1 MTFYSD
7 LLTAVEART
16 ESEYSGTL
24 AELGDAVPF
33 DLSLPKLLEL
43 RDYLRDAGASAGTI
57 VLAVF
62 KAVGAGTGYSIDDI
76 IILRQTP
83 PDAAEYYNATTA
95 AVIATP
101 DPADLGSVSSASNVT
116 VVGALPTGANA
127 IGSITNTAFTA
138 NAGTDLNT
146 SLLALES
153 GGNLA
158 GINTKLGSALPLP
171 TDASTSALQA
181 EISGKLPSSL
191 GAKASTDS
199 ISQANAQAQATL
211 TQLTAAGST
220 AAVSML
226 GYTRAFITLL
236 VASIDTNVV
245 VRIEGTNDGTNW
257 TNLST
262 ANTDTTITANGTYG
276 FVFVGCPASIRVTFV
291 SESGG
296 TAVTIDAIV
305 RVSA

>member
-1 MTFYSD
+1 MA
-7 LLTAVEART
+7 LTDHLTDEKAAII
-16 ESEYSGTL
+16 
-24 AELGDAVPF
+24 A
-33 DLSLPKLLEL
+33 LLE
-43 RDYLRDAGASAGTI
+43 
-57 VLAVF
+57 
-62 KAVGAGTGYSIDDI
+62 
-76 IILRQTP
+76 
-83 PDAAEYYNATTA
+83 AEY
-95 AVIATP
+95 
-101 DPADLGSVSSASNVT
+101 
-116 VVGALPTGANA
+116 
-127 IGSITNTAFTA
+127 
-138 NAGTDLNT
+138 TDLNLRDQLLDRLFLVR
-146 SLLALES
+146 SLLGELAGSLTIN
-153 GGNLA
+153 GGIHGGDASADNQLLGNASLVSIDSNLA
-158 GINTKLGSALPLP
+158 GINT
-171 TDASTSALQA
+171 
-181 EISGKLPSSL
+181 KLPSSL

-199 ISQANAQAQATL
+199 ISQANAQAQTTL

-262 ANTDTTITANGTYG
+262 ANTDTTITANGTYS

-296 TAVTIDAIV
+296 TAATIDTTV